1 MTSSRSEAATGL
13 EPRTRARHDLRLVP
27 AATLAWLL
35 AAWGVGRS
43 SLAVLGVTAVC
54 VVVAVVVARRPVV
67 VVTACL
73 VGAVSASTAWQL
85 AAVEG
90 SPMGEWAR
98 RGVTVEAV
106 VDVSVDARTYRA
118 PGGDGIVLTG
128 SVREA
133 TSRLGGVVDGG
144 TVTLFL
150 SGGAAAEVEA
160 AELTVGRT
168 VKVSARASPA
178 EDSDEVAV
186 LRVGDLELLPGVPW
200 WWAMSE
206 HVRAG
211 VRVAVSHEPLA
222 PRALVP
228 ALVDGDDAAVPDDLD
243 EDFRRSGLT
252 HLLAVSGTNL
262 TIVLASVLAVARV
275 LGVGRRWWWVLAVLA
290 VIGFVLVARPEPSVL
305 RAAAMGLVGVVAL
318 GVGAAG
324 GVRALSVA
332 ILALLAIDPWLGRSP
347 GFVLSVCAT
356 AGIVLLAPPFADRL
370 RWCPRWIAVALAVPL
385 AAQVACTPALVAL
398 SGEVSVV
405 AVLANLVAGPAVA
418 PTTVAGLLG
427 GLLWL
432 VLEPVGATSGTVA
445 ALGAR
450 WIVVVGQTAGGLE
463 GAAVDWQGPWWTS
476 VLALPISVALLWW
489 MLHRPTV
496 TIGVVLALVVVVWR
510 PPSPGWPP
518 DDWVLVTCDVGQ
530 GDGLVVDAGDG
541 RVVVIDTGMEPGP
554 IDRCLTS
561 LGAERVGA
569 LVMTHAD
576 ADHVAGWAGVVRGRQ
591 VDAVVTGAS
600 GGPDVPGVPVVTAA
614 AGDVVE
620 VGEVRLEVLWPQER
634 RAALGED
641 RNDLSLVLRLEVG
654 GVRFLLTGDVEPEA
668 QRAILRSGV
677 DLRTDVLK
685 VPHHGSAHQDPDFVL
700 ATGADVALL
709 SAGRDN
715 AYGHPAPST
724 LDLLARLGASWWRT
738 DLQGDLGVV
747 VRDGRPHVLTRD

>member
-1 MTSSRSEAATGL
+1 MI
-13 EPRTRARHDLRLVP
+13 
-27 AATLAWLL
+27 
-35 AAWGVGRS
+35 AWGVAAWCVGQS
-43 SLAVLGVTAVC
+43 SRVTLVAAAVC
-54 VVVAVVVARRPVV
+54 LLLAVVVSRRPVV

-73 VGAVSASTAWQL
+73 VGAVAASTAWQL

-90 SPMGEWAR
+90 SPVQEWAR
-98 RGVTVEAV
+98 QGVVVDAV
-106 VDVSVDARTYRA
+106 VEIAIDARTYRA
-118 PGGDGIVLTG
+118 PGGEGIVITG
-128 SVREA
+128 AVRAA
-133 TSRLGGVVDGG
+133 TSRLGGVADAGR
-144 TVTLFL
+144 VTLFV
-150 SGGAAAEVEA
+150 SGPAATDVEA
-160 AELTVGRT
+160 SRLTVGRS
-168 VKVSARASPA
+168 VRVSARAAPA
-178 EDSDEVAV
+178 EDTHEVAV
-186 LRVGDLELLPGVPW
+186 LRVVDLELLPGVPW

-211 VRVAVSHEPLA
+211 VRGAVAHEPLA

-228 ALVDGDDAAVPDDLD
+228 ALVDGDVGAIPDDLD

-275 LGVGRRWWWVLAVLA
+275 AGVRRRWWSLLAVLA
-290 VIGFVLVARPEPSVL
+290 VVGFVLVARPEPSVL
-305 RAAAMGLVGVVAL
+305 RAAAMGLVGVVAI
-318 GVGAAG
+318 GVGSAG

-332 ILALLAIDPWLGRSP
+332 VLALLAIDPWLGRSP

-370 RWCPRWIAVALAVPL
+370 RWCPRWIAVAVAVPL

-432 VLEPVGATSGTVA
+432 ALEPVGAWSGTVA

-450 WIVVVGQTAGGLE
+450 WIVAVGRVAGGLE
-463 GAAVDWQGPWWTS
+463 GAAVGWAGPWWLS
-476 VLALPISVALLWW
+476 LLAVPLSVAALWW
-489 MLHRPTV
+489 MLRRPV
-496 TIGVVLALVVVVWR
+496 VAIGVVLALAVVVWR

-518 DDWVLVTCDVGQ
+518 DDWVLVACDVGQ

-554 IDRCLTS
+554 IDRCLDR
-561 LGAERVGA
+561 LGAQRVAA

-576 ADHVAGWAGVVRGRQ
+576 ADHVAGWAGVLRGRQ
-591 VDAVVTGAS
+591 VDAVVTGPS
-600 GGPDVPGVPVVTAA
+600 GGPDVPGIPVATAA
-614 AGDVVE
+614 AGDVIE
-620 VGEVRLEVLWPQER
+620 AGQVRLEVLWPQDR
-634 RAALGED
+634 DAALGED
-641 RNDLSLVLRLEVG
+641 RNDLSLVLRLEVD
-654 GVRFLLTGDVEPEA
+654 GVRFLLTGDIEPQA
-668 QRAILRSGV
+668 QRALLRSGADV
-677 DLRTDVLK
+677 SADVLK
-685 VPHHGSAHQDPDFVL
+685 VPHHGSAHQDRDFVL

-715 AYGHPAPST
+715 TYGHPAPST
-724 LDLLARLGASWWRT
+724 LDLLATLGAAWWRT

-747 VRDGRPHVLTRD
+747 VRDGRVHVLSRD

>member
-1 MTSSRSEAATGL
+1 MA
-13 EPRTRARHDLRLVP
+13 
-27 AATLAWLL
+27 LL
-35 AAWGVGRS
+35 ATA
-43 SLAVLGVTAVC
+43 ACVL
-54 VVVAVVVARRPVV
+54 VAVVVARRPVV
-67 VVTACL
+67 VVMACF
-73 VGAVSASTAWQL
+73 VGVVSASAAWQL

-90 SPMGEWAR
+90 SPVGEWATE
-98 RGVTVEAV
+98 GVTVEAV
-106 VDVSVDARTYRA
+106 VDVTTDARTYRA

-128 SVREA
+128 SLREA

-144 TVTLFL
+144 AVTLFL
-150 SGGAAAEVEA
+150 SGDAAGEVEA
-160 AELTVGRT
+160 AELTVGRSAR
-168 VKVSARASPA
+168 VSARVSAA
-178 EDSDEVAV
+178 EDTDEVAV
-186 LRVGDLELLPGVPW
+186 LRVVDLELLPGVPW

-211 VRVAVSHEPLA
+211 VRGAVAHESLA

-228 ALVDGDDAAVPDDLD
+228 ALVDGDDAAIPDDLE

-262 TIVLASVLAVARV
+262 TIVLASVLAVARA
-275 LGVGRRWWWVLAVLA
+275 VGIRRRWWSLLAVLA
-290 VIGFVLVARPEPSVL
+290 VVGFVLVARPEPSVL
-305 RAAAMGLVGVVAL
+305 RAAGMGLVGVVAL

-332 ILALLAIDPWLGRSP
+332 VLALLAIDPWLGRSP

-356 AGIVLLAPPFADRL
+356 AGIVVLAPIFAERL

-405 AVLANLVAGPAVA
+405 AVLANLLAGPAVA

-427 GLLWL
+427 GLVWL
-432 VLEPVGATSGTVA
+432 VWEPLGSMSGTLA

-450 WIVVVGQTAGGLE
+450 WIVAVGRTAGGLE
-463 GAAVDWQGPWWTS
+463 GAAVAWEGPWWLS
-476 VLALPISVALLWW
+476 LLALPVSVAVLWW
-489 MLHRPTV
+489 VLRRPTV
-496 TIGVVLALVVVVWR
+496 AVGVVLALVVVVWR

-518 DDWVLVTCDVGQ
+518 DDWVLVACDVGQ

-554 IDRCLTS
+554 VDRCLRS
-561 LGAERVGA
+561 LGAEHVAA

-576 ADHVAGWAGVVRGRQ
+576 ADHVAGWAGVVRGRR
-591 VDAVVTGAS
+591 VDAVVTGPS
-600 GGPDVPGVPVVTAA
+600 GGPEVPDVPVVMAA
-614 AGDVVE
+614 AGDVIE
-620 VGEVRLEVLWPQER
+620 VGEVRFEVLWPLER
-634 RAALGED
+634 EATPGED
-641 RNDLSLVLRLEVG
+641 RNDLSLVLRLEVD

-668 QRAILRSGV
+668 QRAILRAGI

-685 VPHHGSAHQDPDFVL
+685 VPHHGSAHQDPDFIA
-700 ATGADVALL
+700 ATEAGAALL

-715 AYGHPAPST
+715 SYGHPAPST
-724 LDLLARLGASWWRT
+724 LDLLARLGAAWWRT

-747 VRDGRPHVLTRD
+747 VRDGRFRVLTRD

>member
-1 MTSSRSEAATGL
+1 M
-13 EPRTRARHDLRLVP
+13 RLVP
-27 AATLAWLL
+27 AAALGWAL
-35 AAWGVGRS
+35 AAWCVGQAS
-43 SLAVLGVTAVC
+43 HVALAVTVVS
-54 VVVAVVVARRPVV
+54 VVVALVVARHPVV

-73 VGAVSASTAWQL
+73 VGAVSASTSWQL

-90 SPMGEWAR
+90 SPVGEWAG
-98 RGVTVEAV
+98 RGVMIDAV
-106 VDVSVDARTYRA
+106 VAVSVDARTYRA

-128 SVREA
+128 SLREA
-133 TSRLGGVVDGG
+133 SSRLGSVVDGG

-150 SGGAAAEVEA
+150 SGDVAAAVEA
-160 AELTVGRT
+160 AELTVGRS
-168 VKVSARASPA
+168 VRVSARASPA
-178 EDSDEVAV
+178 EDTGEVAV
-186 LRVGDLELLPGVPW
+186 LRVVDLELLPGVPW

-211 VRVAVSHEPLA
+211 VRDAVAHEPVA

-228 ALVDGDDAAVPDDLD
+228 ALVDGDDAAIPDDLD

-262 TIVLASVLAVARV
+262 TIVLACVLAVARA
-275 LGVGRRWWWVLAVLA
+275 VGIRRRWWWLLAVLA

-332 ILALLAIDPWLGRSP
+332 VLALLAIDPWLGRSP

-356 AGIVLLAPPFADRL
+356 AGIVVLAPLFVERL

-398 SGEVSVV
+398 SGEVSIV

-418 PTTVAGLLG
+418 PTTVAGLVG

-432 VLEPVGATSGTVA
+432 VLEPLGAASGTVA
-445 ALGAR
+445 AVGAR
-450 WIVVVGQTAGGLE
+450 WIVAVGRTAGGLE
-463 GAAVDWQGPWWTS
+463 GAAVAWEGPWWAS
-476 VLALPISVALLWW
+476 VLVLPVSVVALWW
-489 MLHRPTV
+489 VLRRPAV
-496 TIGVVLALVVVVWR
+496 AIGVVLALTIVVWR

-518 DDWVLVTCDVGQ
+518 DDWVLVACDVGQ
-530 GDGLVVDAGDG
+530 GDGLIVDAGDG

-554 IDRCLTS
+554 IDRCLRA
-561 LGAERVGA
+561 LGADHVAA

-576 ADHVAGWAGVVRGRQ
+576 ADHVAGWAGVVRGRR

-600 GGPDVPGVPVVTAA
+600 GGPEVPGVPVVTAA
-614 AGDVVE
+614 AGDSIE
-620 VGEVRLEVLWPQER
+620 IGKVRFEVLWPQQRE
-634 RAALGED
+634 AAPGED
-641 RNDLSLVLRLEVG
+641 RNDLSLVLRLEVD

-668 QRAILRSGV
+668 QRSILRSGV

-685 VPHHGSAHQDPDFVL
+685 VPHHGSAHQDPDFVA
-700 ATGADVALL
+700 ATEADVALL

-715 AYGHPAPST
+715 TYGHPAPST

-747 VRDGRPHVLTRD
+747 VRDGRLRVLTRD